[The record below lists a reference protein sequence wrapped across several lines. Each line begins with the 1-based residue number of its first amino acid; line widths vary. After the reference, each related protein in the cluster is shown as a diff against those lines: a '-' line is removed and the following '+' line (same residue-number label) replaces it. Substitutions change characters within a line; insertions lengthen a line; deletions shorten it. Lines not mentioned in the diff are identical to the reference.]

1 MLFLSEKL
9 RDPRIPGKILF
20 NEDENAHLPLHWHT
34 NVEICYFLQGGF
46 RARVDNKCY
55 DVQNQQVILVNSGQL
70 HHVGENSVGEHRGI
84 SLVADMNFWQ
94 NLCPDLDSLE
104 FELSICPDR
113 VPELKNLMTNLY
125 EACRTYSYTREL
137 HPDSTFSDREL
148 LQIYGL
154 ICMIYYTLTKYF
166 SRRRKAGSSYRLSAR
181 ESSLQDIIQYINTH
195 YTEHLMLKDIAS
207 HYNISCEYLSRL
219 FKKKLGLTY
228 KEYLYS
234 IRLTH
239 ACRLLAHTEKS
250 ILDISMEAGFPDMRA
265 FSQQF
270 NRVYHTTPKEYRR
283 RYRL

>member
-1 MLFLSEKL
+1 M
-9 RDPRIPGKILF
+9 
-20 NEDENAHLPLHWHT
+20 
-34 NVEICYFLQGGF
+34 
-46 RARVDNKCY
+46 
-55 DVQNQQVILVNSGQL
+55 
-70 HHVGENSVGEHRGI
+70 
-84 SLVADMNFWQ
+84 
-94 NLCPDLDSLE
+94 
-104 FELSICPDR
+104 
-113 VPELKNLMTNLY
+113 KNLMTNLY